1 MYHVLTPVDNQP
13 DAAAACHLLS
23 ADILSLQKVPCR
35 ADIAALHVRL
45 VQVVEMLSLRHDAAI
60 VVKDVRV
67 CPAAARALFRVP
79 PLEVNLHVPAAAL
92 AGIRIA
98 ELGYPGV
105 EGTETAQLRCA
116 TPVSGFHAS
125 AVSWRGC
132 PR

>member
-1 MYHVLTPVDNQP
+1 MGHDVVGWPVSKITGAVHCSRERRPTHEGSGMSAVDVVLQVF
-13 DAAAACHLLS
+13 
-23 ADILSLQKVPCR
+23 R
-35 ADIAALHVRL
+35 AVEERNPQLA
-45 VQVVEMLSLRHDAAI
+45 VVNI
-60 VVKDVRV
+60 
-67 CPAAARALFRVP
+67 
-79 PLEVNLHVPAAAL
+79 HVPAAGL